1 MFREEP
7 DRTGFLFDM
16 DSGASVVL
24 NRTGCFLWKLLEAG
38 TPPGELPGKL
48 AEACGGALPPS
59 AAAETEAFLNSLRQ
73 GGWIGEQ
80 GGTVTAPPGAAAGN
94 TSPFPAK

>member
-1 MFREEP
+1 MKPKLTVMFREEP

-24 NRTGCFLWKLLEAG
+24 NRTG
-38 TPPGELPGKL
+38 GELPGRL

-73 GGWIGEQ
+73 GGWIGE
-80 GGTVTAPPGAAAGN
+80 
-94 TSPFPAK
+94 